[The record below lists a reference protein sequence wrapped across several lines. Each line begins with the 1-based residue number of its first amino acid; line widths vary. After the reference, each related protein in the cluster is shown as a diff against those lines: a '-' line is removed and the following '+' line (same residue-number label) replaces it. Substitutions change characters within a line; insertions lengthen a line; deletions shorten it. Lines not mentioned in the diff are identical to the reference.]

1 MAELTNARYT
11 NLFASPLMAHVWA
24 DAAELN
30 GELVERI
37 LEHRQRAQAKPGQM
51 SAAGTLIPASSNF
64 AADRATAT
72 SHMYE
77 MADRVWAKCWLNT
90 AGATADAVDI
100 TCLGKRQSVA
110 RLQPDAHASRCHL
123 VGR

>member
-37 LEHRQRAQAKPGQM
+37 LELGSERRRNQ
-51 SAAGTLIPASSNF
+51 
-64 AADRATAT
+64 
-72 SHMYE
+72 E
-77 MADRVWAKCWLNT
+77 MR
-90 AGATADAVDI
+90 
-100 TCLGKRQSVA
+100 
-110 RLQPDAHASRCHL
+110 RLAP
-123 VGR
+123 

>member
-1 MAELTNARYT
+1 MAELTDARYT

-51 SAAGTLIPASSNF
+51 SGGWHSDPGQLEF
-64 AADRATAT
+64 
-72 SHMYE
+72 
-77 MADRVWAKCWLNT
+77 C
-90 AGATADAVDI
+90 
-100 TCLGKRQSVA
+100 
-110 RLQPDAHASRCHL
+110 
-123 VGR
+123 GRPGDG